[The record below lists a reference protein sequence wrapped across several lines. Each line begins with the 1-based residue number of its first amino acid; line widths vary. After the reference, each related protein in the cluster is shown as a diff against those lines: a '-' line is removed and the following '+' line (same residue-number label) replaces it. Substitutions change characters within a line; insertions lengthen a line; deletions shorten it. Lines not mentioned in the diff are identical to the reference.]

1 MHIILLLHVK
11 IRQLLRKTVIHDTI
25 IKIRRKGVTAHE
37 GKELTPNTER
47 KHLYGG
53 TEWLWDVD

>member
-47 KHLYGG
+47 K
-53 TEWLWDVD
+53 